1 MSLSSSSEDSRFS
14 PVCGDLAFFP
24 FDFVLILW
32 ASPSLNPPGFSVSG
46 GDSSSV
52 EMVEMDDSIS
62 ECRIVYFSV
71 VISSVSGARNATFF
85 AVGNIGRDCA
95 KFRLWA
101 PTLGRGL
108 FVKIEVTL
116 YASLYGTDA
125 DRDPMV
131 DTESAELAVCIVV
144 SECSEADGDDD
155 LVSFA
160 LMLDVA
166 RVDNVGRLGREPGV
180 FTLDSSS
187 CALLKVFRTVG
198 EVAESVS
205 SRRLVAFL
213 PNVDGRIVVLSESL
227 GRLDGVG
234 ADSRGG

>member
-1 MSLSSSSEDSRFS
+1 
-14 PVCGDLAFFP
+14 
-24 FDFVLILW
+24 
-32 ASPSLNPPGFSVSG
+32 
-46 GDSSSV
+46 
-52 EMVEMDDSIS
+52 
-62 ECRIVYFSV
+62 VYFSV

-95 KFRLWA
+95 KVRLWA
-101 PTLGRGL
+101 PTFGRGL
-108 FVKIEVTL
+108 LVKIEVTL
-116 YASLYGTDA
+116 YASLYGTDT

-131 DTESAELAVCIVV
+131 ETESAELAVCIVV
-144 SECSEADGDDD
+144 SECSEADGDAD
-155 LVSFA
+155 LISFA

-180 FTLDSSS
+180 FTPDSSS

-213 PNVDGRIVVLSESL
+213 PNVDGKIVVLSDSL

>member
-1 MSLSSSSEDSRFS
+1 VSLSSSSDDSRFS

-24 FDFVLILW
+24 FDFVLSLW
-32 ASPSLNPPGFSVSG
+32 ASPSLSSSGFSVSG

-52 EMVEMDDSIS
+52 EMVEIEDSMS
-62 ECRIVYFSV
+62 ECLMVYRSV

-85 AVGNIGRDCA
+85 AVGNIGRDCE
-95 KFRLWA
+95 KVFLWT
-101 PTLGRGL
+101 PTLGKGL
-108 FVKIEVTL
+108 FVKIDVML
-116 YASLYGTDA
+116 YASLYGTAA
-125 DRDPMV
+125 DKDPIV

-144 SECSEADGDDD
+144 SECSETDGDDE

-166 RVDNVGRLGREPGV
+166 RFDNVGRLGREPG
-180 FTLDSSS
+180 TLTPDSSS
-187 CALLKVFRTVG
+187 CALLKVFLTVG
-198 EVAESVS
+198 DVAESVS

-213 PNVDGRIVVLSESL
+213 PNVDGKIVVLSDNL

-234 ADSRGG
+234 AESKGG

>member
-1 MSLSSSSEDSRFS
+1 
-14 PVCGDLAFFP
+14 
-24 FDFVLILW
+24 
-32 ASPSLNPPGFSVSG
+32 
-46 GDSSSV
+46 
-52 EMVEMDDSIS
+52 
-62 ECRIVYFSV
+62 
-71 VISSVSGARNATFF
+71 
-85 AVGNIGRDCA
+85 
-95 KFRLWA
+95 
-101 PTLGRGL
+101 
-108 FVKIEVTL
+108 
-116 YASLYGTDA
+116 
-125 DRDPMV
+125 MV

-166 RVDNVGRLGREPGV
+166 RVDNVGRLGRKPGV
-180 FTLDSSS
+180 FTLGSSS

-213 PNVDGRIVVLSESL
+213 PNVDGKIVVLSDSL